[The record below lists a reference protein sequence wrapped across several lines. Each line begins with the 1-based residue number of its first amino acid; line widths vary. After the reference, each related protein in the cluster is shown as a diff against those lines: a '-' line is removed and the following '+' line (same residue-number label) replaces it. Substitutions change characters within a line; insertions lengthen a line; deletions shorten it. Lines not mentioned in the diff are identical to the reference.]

1 MLATA
6 GAELPGDRIIDGVD
20 LVSHAM
26 AEPQIE
32 LDRPLYWRSD
42 GYKSVQQN
50 GWKLQLQEQ
59 NGKSWLF
66 NLNEDPTEII
76 NLSESMPE
84 KLAELTEILYALDGE
99 MVEPLWPTL
108 SQGRV
113 TVDHTLR
120 APPEESMR
128 WSFGVTECRK
138 CFWLNQRGESTGS
151 EYYDQNLQPLTKLCK
166 PRI

>member
-1 MLATA
+1 MRRDTYPFIRWPDKIPANSQYNSAVAHVDIFSTVLAAA

-120 APPEESMR
+120 APPE
-128 WSFGVTECRK
+128 
-138 CFWLNQRGESTGS
+138 GEYEMVIWG
-151 EYYDQNLQPLTKLCK
+151 N
-166 PRI
+166 